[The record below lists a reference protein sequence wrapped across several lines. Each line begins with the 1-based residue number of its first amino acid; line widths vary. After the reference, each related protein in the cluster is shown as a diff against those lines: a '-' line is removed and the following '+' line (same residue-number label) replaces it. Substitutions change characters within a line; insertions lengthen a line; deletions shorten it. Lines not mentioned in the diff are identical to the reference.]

1 MPRFTLIKHPTNN
14 LDSEVTVTFDAELLD
29 TARSHYDD
37 FLSAAG
43 FEIPLESNS
52 DKEDFLAKEEDW
64 MWNDA
69 LASKFRYDGP
79 VGSLGAD
86 ILHFP
91 VSDS

>member
-29 TARSHYDD
+29 TTRSHYDD
-37 FLSAAG
+37 FLRAAG

-69 LASKFRYDGP
+69 FASKFRYDGP

-91 VSDS
+91 ISDS